1 MRPLGRKKD
10 TMKKLILIMA
20 VVVSLVVVAVAVT
33 VVPSLCVQGGANG
46 NCDLVSALRGGVRLV
61 NTERCQSTPQPADCA
76 LTAVAGLK

>member
-1 MRPLGRKKD
+1 
-10 TMKKLILIMA
+10 MKKLIIIMA